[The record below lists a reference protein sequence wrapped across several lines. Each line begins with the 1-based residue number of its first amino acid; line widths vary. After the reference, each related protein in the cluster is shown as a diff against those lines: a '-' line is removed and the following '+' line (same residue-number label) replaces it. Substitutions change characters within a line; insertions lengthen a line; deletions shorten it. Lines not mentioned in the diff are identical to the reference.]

1 VKPIKSID
9 DPRYVKALSHPI
21 RVRVLALLEERMAS
35 PVELAEVLGVSL
47 GSVSYH
53 VRNLHRLG
61 LIELKKETRRRGAI
75 EHHYKA
81 KERPSVSDKA
91 WSEATP
97 IAKQAMV
104 GSMLRQMQDY
114 ADASAA
120 AGGFDRSDAHI
131 TRTRMK
137 LDEQGWHD
145 LSKACHALLEEAAN
159 IERDAEGRLEEAGP
173 DAPSVDVGLIML
185 MFEGT
190 PMMPASDGRRSGG
203 ALRGRDRPRRTVP
216 TR

>member
-75 EHHYKA
+75 EHHYRA

-104 GSMLRQMQDY
+104 GSMLRQMSDY
-114 ADASAA
+114 ANAAAA

-137 LDEQGWHD
+137 LDEQGWRD
-145 LSKACHALLEEAAN
+145 LSKACHALLDEAAR
-159 IERDAEGRLEEAGP
+159 IEREAEERLEGAGH
-173 DAPSVDVGLIML
+173 DAPSVDVGLINL
-185 MFEGT
+185 MFEGA
-190 PMMPASDGRRSGG
+190 PMMPERDGRRTGG
-203 ALRGRDRPRRTVP
+203 ALRGRERPRRKAP
-216 TR
+216 AR

>member
-1 VKPIKSID
+1 LKPIKSID

-75 EHHYKA
+75 EHHYRA

-104 GSMLRQMQDY
+104 GSMLRQMSDY
-114 ADASAA
+114 ANTAAA

-137 LDEQGWHD
+137 LDEQGWHE
-145 LSKACHALLEEAAN
+145 LSKACHALLDEAAR
-159 IERDAEGRLEEAGP
+159 IEREAEERLEDAGH
-173 DAPSVDVGLIML
+173 DAPSVDVGLINL
-185 MFEGT
+185 MFEGA
-190 PMMPASDGRRSGG
+190 PMMPERDGRRTGG
-203 ALRGRDRPRRTVP
+203 ALRGRERPRRKAP
-216 TR
+216 AR

>member
-75 EHHYKA
+75 EHHYRA
-81 KERPSVSDKA
+81 KERPSVTDKA

-104 GSMLRQMQDY
+104 GSMLRQMSDY
-114 ADASAA
+114 ANTAAA

-137 LDEQGWHD
+137 LDEQGWRE
-145 LSKACHALLEEAAN
+145 LSKACHALLDEAAR
-159 IERDAEGRLEEAGP
+159 IERESEQRLEDAGH
-173 DAPSVDVGLIML
+173 DAPSVDVGLINL
-185 MFEGT
+185 MFEGA
-190 PMMPASDGRRSGG
+190 PMMPERDGRRTGG
-203 ALRGRDRPRRTVP
+203 ALRGRERPRRKAP
-216 TR
+216 AR

>member
-1 VKPIKSID
+1 LKPIKSID

-75 EHHYKA
+75 EHHYRA

-104 GSMLRQMQDY
+104 GSMLRQMSDY
-114 ADASAA
+114 ANTAAA

-137 LDEQGWHD
+137 LDEQGWHE
-145 LSKACHALLEEAAN
+145 LSKACHALLDEAAR
-159 IERDAEGRLEEAGP
+159 IEREAEERLEEAGH
-173 DAPSVDVGLIML
+173 DAPSVDVGLINL
-185 MFEGT
+185 MFEGA
-190 PMMPASDGRRSGG
+190 PMMPERDGRRTGG
-203 ALRGRDRPRRTVP
+203 ALRGRERPRRKAP
-216 TR
+216 AR

>member
-75 EHHYKA
+75 EHHYRA
-81 KERPSVSDKA
+81 KERPTVTDKA

-104 GSMLRQMQDY
+104 GSILQQMQDY
-114 ADASAA
+114 SNASAA
-120 AGGFDRSDAHI
+120 SGGFDRADAHI
-131 TRTRMK
+131 SRTRMK
-137 LDEQGWHD
+137 LDEKGWSD
-145 LSKACHALLEEAAN
+145 LSKACHKLLDEAAN
-159 IERDAEGRLEEAGP
+159 IEREAEGRLEEAGP
-173 DAPSVDVGLIML
+173 DAPSIDVGLINL
-185 MFEGT
+185 MFEST
-190 PMMPASDGRRSGG
+190 PMMPEPDGRRTGG
-203 ALRGRDRPRRTVP
+203 ALRGRERPRRRAP
-216 TR
+216 AR

>member
-75 EHHYKA
+75 EHHYRA
-81 KERPSVSDKA
+81 KERPSVTDKA
-91 WSEATP
+91 WSEASP

-104 GSMLRQMQDY
+104 GSMLRQMHDY
-114 ADASAA
+114 ANASAA

-131 TRTRMK
+131 TRTRMR
-137 LDEQGWHD
+137 LDERGWRD
-145 LSKACHALLEEAAN
+145 LSKACHALLDQAAK
-159 IERDAEGRLEEAGP
+159 IEREAEQRLTDAGP
-173 DAPSVDVGLIML
+173 DAQSVDVGLINL

-190 PMMPASDGRRSGG
+190 PLMPVSDGRRKGG
-203 ALRGRDRPRRTVP
+203 ALRGRERPRRSAA